1 MIIVMMKNNNIYLFK
16 MLDLKFDLEDETPI
30 EDIIDEKITEGPV
43 KDIAKS
49 MSIKIKQD
57 ETPQNNLHYLDYLLK
72 IITLKPIA
80 FHKGRVFDA
89 GMPRN
94 PKYDTYVYDIDNTQ
108 ILKIINCNC
117 GAIENYMIIKE
128 LAYQTYAKNLSNSCN
143 FETPN
148 ILDYGRI
155 KLSENM
161 RKNQTYHDFLD
172 NYTYDCIW
180 VILMNKMTYKTLA
193 EGVSTIDFNNR
204 ETCNNIS
211 NKINT
216 VRRCMEDNG
225 LFHNDFHEEN
235 VLIDTEN
242 GNKIGIIDFGLA
254 DTEQSDFTKDWEYTC
269 NKLIAIK
276 RNRNMKSPTSVSNII
291 ETEYGGNRKTNRRKT
306 NRRKSNRTKTNR
318 TKTNRTKTNR
328 TKHRKSRRYKK

>member
-1 MIIVMMKNNNIYLFK
+1 
-16 MLDLKFDLEDETPI
+16 MLDLNFDLETETPI

-43 KDIAKS
+43 KSIAKT
-49 MSIKIKQD
+49 MSRKIKQD
-57 ETPQNNLHYLDYLLK
+57 ETSENNLNYLDYLLK
-72 IITLKPIA
+72 IKTLKPIA

-89 GMPRN
+89 GIPRN

-117 GAIENYMIIKE
+117 GAMESYMIIKE
-128 LAYQTYAKNLSNSCN
+128 LAYQKYAKNLSNTCN

-161 RKNQTYHDFLD
+161 RKNKLYHDFLD

-180 VILMNKMTYKTLA
+180 IILMNKMTYKTLA
-193 EGVSTIDFNNR
+193 EGVSKIDVNNR
-204 ETCNNIS
+204 EICNNVS

-254 DTEQSDFTKDWEYTC
+254 DTEQSDFTKNWEYTC
-269 NKLIAIK
+269 NKLIDIK
-276 RNRNMKSPTSVSNII
+276 RNRSMKSPTSVSTII
-291 ETEYGGNRKTNRRKT
+291 ENEYGGSRKSIRRKT
-306 NRRKSNRTKTNR
+306 IRRKSNRRKSINIKTNIR
-318 TKTNRTKTNR
+318 KSIRRKTNMKT
-328 TKHRKSRRYKK
+328 RRYRK

>member
-1 MIIVMMKNNNIYLFK
+1 
-16 MLDLKFDLEDETPI
+16 MLDLNFDLETETPI

-43 KDIAKS
+43 KSIAKT
-49 MSIKIKQD
+49 MSRKIKKD
-57 ETPQNNLHYLDYLLK
+57 ETSENNLNYLDYLLK
-72 IITLKPIA
+72 IKTLKPIA

-89 GMPRN
+89 GMPKN

-117 GAIENYMIIKE
+117 GAMESYMIIKE
-128 LAYQTYAKNLSNSCN
+128 LAYQTYAKNLSNTCN

-161 RKNQTYHDFLD
+161 RKNKLYHDFLD

-180 VILMNKMTYKTLA
+180 IILMNKMTYKTLA
-193 EGVSTIDFNNR
+193 EGVSKIDVNNR
-204 ETCNNIS
+204 EICNNVS

-254 DTEQSDFTKDWEYTC
+254 DTEQSDFTKNWEYTC
-269 NKLIAIK
+269 NKLIDIK
-276 RNRNMKSPTSVSNII
+276 RNRSMKSPTSVSTII
-291 ETEYGGNRKTNRRKT
+291 ENEYGGSRKSIRRKT
-306 NRRKSNRTKTNR
+306 IRRKSNRRKSINIKTNIR
-318 TKTNRTKTNR
+318 KSIRRKTNMKT
-328 TKHRKSRRYKK
+328 RRYRK

>member
-1 MIIVMMKNNNIYLFK
+1 
-16 MLDLKFDLEDETPI
+16 MLDLKFDLEAETPI
-30 EDIIDEKITEGPV
+30 EDIIDEKINSGPV
-43 KDIAKS
+43 KDIATS
-49 MSIKIKQD
+49 MATKIKQD
-57 ETPQNNLHYLDYLLK
+57 ETSENNLNYLDYLLK
-72 IITLKPIA
+72 IKTLKPIV

-89 GMPRN
+89 GIPRN

-117 GAIENYMIIKE
+117 GAMESYMIIKE
-128 LAYQTYAKNLSNSCN
+128 LAYQTYAKNLSNTCN

-161 RKNQTYHDFLD
+161 RKNQLYHDFLD

-180 VILMNKMTYKTLA
+180 IILMNKMTYKTLA
-193 EGVSTIDFNNR
+193 EGVSKIDVNNR
-204 ETCNNIS
+204 ETCNNLS

-216 VRRCMEDNG
+216 VRSCMEDNG

-254 DTEQSDFTKDWEYTC
+254 DTEQSDFTKNWEYTC
-269 NKLIAIK
+269 NKLIDIK
-276 RNRNMKSPTSVSNII
+276 RNRSIKSPTSVSTII
-291 ETEYGGNRKTNRRKT
+291 ENEYGGSRKSIRRKSISRKSISRKSISRKSIRRKSISRKSIRRKSIRRKSIRRKT
-306 NRRKSNRTKTNR
+306 
-318 TKTNRTKTNR
+318 
-328 TKHRKSRRYKK
+328 RRYKK